1 MFRELKSWSK
11 SLTPIPVNLLQIRV
25 KTPLQIQNIYNQL
38 GNNQLI
44 NESSV
49 FRSAHPPLKSRALIP
64 KLTIHTQQQGK
75 LKEFSCHMQA
85 SFVVMVDE

>member
-1 MFRELKSWSK
+1 MEKVLLTTIWKKKLLSSYKCLAHSRHLKLAPFFLILS
-11 SLTPIPVNLLQIRV
+11 I
-25 KTPLQIQNIYNQL
+25 
-38 GNNQLI
+38 NQLI
-44 NESSV
+44 YESSV
-49 FRSAHPPLKSRALIP
+49 FRSAQPPLKSRALIP